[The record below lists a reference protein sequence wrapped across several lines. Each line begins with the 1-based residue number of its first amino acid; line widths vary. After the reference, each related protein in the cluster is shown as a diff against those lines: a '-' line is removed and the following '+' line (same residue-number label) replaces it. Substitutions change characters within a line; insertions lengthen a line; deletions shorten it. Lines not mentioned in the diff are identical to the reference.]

1 MLEVTP
7 KRASCS
13 WILIPIWP
21 NLSDPCPFQEAIFSR
36 TYIYQYTKKLFL
48 FLYQVCNG
56 YAALLVKWPKSRKI
70 GISDA
75 NFDLSAKKF
84 LFPFFREITPQTKI
98 PLYSLPGSITNYFAL
113 FNLTKKCLHVS
124 FLWRCDVRLLTYHI
138 GEIQTFKEM
147 GIWN

>member
-56 YAALLVKWPKSRKI
+56 YALALLVKWPKSRKI

-84 LFPFFREITPQTKI
+84 YFHFSVKLHLHTKI
-98 PLYSLPGSITNYFAL
+98 PLHNLSGRIGNYFAL
-113 FNLTKKCLHVS
+113 FLISQRIVCMKVFFMERWWLTFNLNRKV
-124 FLWRCDVRLLTYHI
+124 
-138 GEIQTFKEM
+138 
-147 GIWN
+147 